1 MAHVEKFTR
10 AGCAQLFAHYERR
23 EGRKYGNQEID
34 RDKSYLNF
42 NLAPCRNL
50 SQNDYLQKRLNE
62 VRVLNRKDVKVMCD
76 WVVTIPKELKGERP
90 DYQEV
95 FFRHAYDFL
104 EEKYGK
110 ENVISAYVHMDETT
124 PHMHFSFI
132 PVTRDKKRG
141 DLKVSAKEV
150 LTRKE
155 LQGFHSD
162 LQLRM
167 RERMGRDLSIL
178 NDATVNGNKT
188 VAELKMAEKIRERE
202 LEIES
207 AIQEKRGQLK
217 SLTPNIKESKL
228 EQLTG
233 YRLVN
238 GQEYKRLK
246 ASAKAYKRNEERIFE
261 SKEILLAK
269 VKEAQE
275 KTRKE
280 VQQEQEL
287 KIGSL
292 NYRLEEAKVKIERLE
307 HQLEASK
314 ADQKELVDLC
324 RFFDYLKQKHP
335 EVFRVVLELFER
347 FKELCRSRERK
358 EPYRGTGTRYK
369 RSDDLER

>member
-23 EGRKYGNQEID
+23 EGRRYGNQEID

-76 WVVTIPKELKGERP
+76 WVVTLPKEMKGERP

-104 EEKYGK
+104 EGKYGQ

-155 LQGFHSD
+155 LQAFHSE
-162 LQLRM
+162 LQLWM
-167 RERMGRDLSIL
+167 RERMGRELSIL
-178 NDATVNGNKT
+178 NDATANGNKT
-188 VAELKMAEKIRERE
+188 VAELKLAEKIRERE
-202 LEIES
+202 LEIEK
-207 AIQEKRGQLK
+207 AVQEKRRQLK
-217 SLTPNIKESKL
+217 SLSPNIKESKL

-238 GQEYKRLK
+238 GEEYKRLK
-246 ASAKAYKRNEERIFE
+246 ASVKAYKRNEERIFE
-261 SKEILLAK
+261 SKKILLAK

-275 KTRKE
+275 KTRKT
-280 VQQEQEL
+280 VEL
-287 KIGSL
+287 EKELEIRSL
-292 NYRLEEAKVKIERLE
+292 NYRLEEANVKIGSLE
-307 HQLEASK
+307 HQLEQSK
-314 ADQKELVDLC
+314 EDKKELSELK
-324 RFFDYLKQKHP
+324 RFFDYLHQKHP
-335 EVFRVVLELFER
+335 EVFKMVQKLFER
-347 FKELCRSRERK
+347 FMELCRSRERK
-358 EPYRGTGTRYK
+358 EHYRGTETRYK
-369 RSDDLER
+369 RFDDLER